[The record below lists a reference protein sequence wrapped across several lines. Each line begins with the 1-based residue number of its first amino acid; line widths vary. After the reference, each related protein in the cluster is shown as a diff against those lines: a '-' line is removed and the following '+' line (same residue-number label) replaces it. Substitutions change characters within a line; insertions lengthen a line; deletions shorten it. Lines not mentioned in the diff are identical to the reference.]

1 MTTMTTTATPAAET
15 EPEGPH
21 PVWRVLTE
29 RARADSRPEHAP
41 TGTASHSVGLACGST
56 LEAT

>member
-1 MTTMTTTATPAAET
+1 MTTTATPAAET